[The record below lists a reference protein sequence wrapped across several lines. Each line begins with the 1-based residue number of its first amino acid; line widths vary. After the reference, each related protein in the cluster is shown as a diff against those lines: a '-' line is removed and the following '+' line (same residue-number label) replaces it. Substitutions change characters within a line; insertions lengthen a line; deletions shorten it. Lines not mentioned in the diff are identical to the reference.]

1 MYIFVLFSQLD
12 LSYNRLRKIEGLE
25 NLTNLR
31 KLFLVNNKI
40 SKIEKINHLTKLEM
54 LELGANRIRVSPIF
68 CLLFTEVQVFGS
80 VTFVLFFFNFFFYF
94 YQKSVPQGFKFYDL
108 FSIPQKAV
116 DTFQRVCESSLMWTQ
131 KFLIFKNENS
141 IPISVQHK

>member
-54 LELGANRIRVSPIF
+54 LELGANRIRVSTIF

-80 VTFVLFFFNFFFYF
+80 VTFVCLFVLFLFFFFFLSEIRATGIQILWFILDTPKSCGYF
-94 YQKSVPQGFKFYDL
+94 SKSVWVQFD
-108 FSIPQKAV
+108 V
-116 DTFQRVCESSLMWTQ
+116 DSE
-131 KFLIFKNENS
+131 
-141 IPISVQHK
+141 ISNF